1 LVQLAHP
8 GVSPDVSPELI
19 AKIPPIVDV
28 DAHLVEPP
36 DIWTPR
42 LPVKFREAGPH
53 VEYHPGGSIV
63 LQGAS
68 YVEAPGTEGP
78 DVVWWNYEG
87 TMTSLK
93 RHIAASGFKPE
104 EITLTATTYDEIRP
118 GCWKVPDRLADM
130 DVNGVEAQ
138 LCFPNYPRFAGQIF
152 LWGKDKELAELC
164 VYAYNDWMV
173 EEWCGQSD
181 GRLLPLCIV
190 PLWDAELAAAEIRRN
205 AARGVRAVAF
215 TEMPA
220 YLDLPSIHTSYWDP
234 FFEACSETSTVV
246 CLHIGS
252 GTKTLQT
259 SSDAPDAVPASLI
272 FANSAASLVDF
283 LFSGVLV
290 RYPNLK
296 LLYAEAQIGWIPY
309 TLERADDV
317 WITHQWSGGQK
328 HCPEPPSTYYYRQV
342 YSCFF
347 KDPIGVKMLD
357 QVGGAEHVCFETDY
371 PHSDSTWPHSR
382 EAAATQ
388 FGFLSQEEV
397 TRIARGTA
405 IELLGLPF
413 SADGR

>member
-1 LVQLAHP
+1 MVQLAHP

-42 LPVKFREAGPH
+42 LPAKFREAGPH

-63 LQGAS
+63 LQGAG
-68 YVEAPGTEGP
+68 YIEAPGTEGP

-104 EITLTATTYDEIRP
+104 EVTLTATTYDEIRP

-138 LCFPNYPRFAGQIF
+138 LCFPNYPRFVGQIF

-173 EEWCGQSD
+173 EEWCGQSG

-220 YLDLPSIHTSYWDP
+220 YLELPSIHTGYWDP
-234 FFEACSETSTVV
+234 FFEACEETSTVI

-252 GTKTLQT
+252 GTKTLRT
-259 SSDAPDAVPASLI
+259 SADAPDAVPASLI

-290 RYPNLK
+290 RYPEPQAALRRG
-296 LLYAEAQIGWIPY
+296 ADRVDPVHARTRRRRVDHAPV
-309 TLERADDV
+309 ERRA
-317 WITHQWSGGQK
+317 
-328 HCPEPPSTYYYRQV
+328 
-342 YSCFF
+342 
-347 KDPIGVKMLD
+347 
-357 QVGGAEHVCFETDY
+357 GA
-371 PHSDSTWPHSR
+371 
-382 EAAATQ
+382 
-388 FGFLSQEEV
+388 LS
-397 TRIARGTA
+397 GTA
-405 IELLGLPF
+405 IHLLLP
-413 SADGR
+413 AGVQLLLQGPDRREDARPGRRRGARLLRDRLPALRQHLAALAARRRPRSSGS

>member
-1 LVQLAHP
+1 MVQLAHP

-42 LPVKFREAGPH
+42 LPAKFREAGPH
-53 VEYHPGGSIV
+53 VEYHPAGSIV
-63 LQGAS
+63 LQGAG
-68 YVEAPGTEGP
+68 YIEAPGTEGP

-118 GCWKVPDRLADM
+118 GCFRVPDRLADM

-164 VYAYNDWMV
+164 IYAYNDWMV
-173 EEWCGQSD
+173 DEWCGQSG

-215 TEMPA
+215 TEIPA
-220 YLDLPSIHTSYWDP
+220 YLGLPEHPHRLLGPVLRRVRGDVHRHLPPHRIGHQDAADVVGRARCGARVADLLEQRRKPRRLPLLRCARPLPEAQAALRRGADRVDP
-234 FFEACSETSTVV
+234 VHARTRRRRVDHPPVGRRAGRTARSRRPPITTGRST
-246 CLHIGS
+246 
-252 GTKTLQT
+252 
-259 SSDAPDAVPASLI
+259 
-272 FANSAASLVDF
+272 AAS
-283 LFSGVLV
+283 
-290 RYPNLK
+290 
-296 LLYAEAQIGWIPY
+296 
-309 TLERADDV
+309 
-317 WITHQWSGGQK
+317 
-328 HCPEPPSTYYYRQV
+328 
-342 YSCFF
+342 
-347 KDPIGVKMLD
+347 
-357 QVGGAEHVCFETDY
+357 
-371 PHSDSTWPHSR
+371 SR
-382 EAAATQ
+382 
-388 FGFLSQEEV
+388 
-397 TRIARGTA
+397 TR
-405 IELLGLPF
+405 
-413 SADGR
+413 SA

>member
-1 LVQLAHP
+1 MVQLAHP

-42 LPVKFREAGPH
+42 LPAKFREAGPH
-53 VEYHPGGSIV
+53 VEYHPAGSIV
-63 LQGAS
+63 LQGAG
-68 YVEAPGTEGP
+68 YIEAPGTEGP

-104 EITLTATTYDEIRP
+104 EITLTATTFDEIRP
-118 GCWKVPDRLADM
+118 GCWQVPDRLADM

-152 LWGKDKELAELC
+152 LWGKDRELAELC

-173 EEWCGQSD
+173 EEWCGQSG

-220 YLDLPSIHTSYWDP
+220 YLDLPSIHTGYWDP
-234 FFEACSETSTVV
+234 FFDRVRGDVHRHLPAHRLGHQDAADVV
-246 CLHIGS
+246 GRARRGARVADLREQRREPRR
-252 GTKTLQT
+252 L
-259 SSDAPDAVPASLI
+259 P
-272 FANSAASLVDF
+272 
-283 LFSGVLV
+283 VL
-290 RYPNLK
+290 R
-296 LLYAEAQIGWIPY
+296 
-309 TLERADDV
+309 RARPL
-317 WITHQWSGGQK
+317 
-328 HCPEPPSTYYYRQV
+328 PEPQAALRRGADRLDPVHARARRRRVDHAPVGRRAGALPGAAVHLLLPAGLQLLLQGPDRREDARPGRRRGARLLRDRLPALRQ
-342 YSCFF
+342 
-347 KDPIGVKMLD
+347 
-357 QVGGAEHVCFETDY
+357 HV
-371 PHSDSTWPHSR
+371 
-382 EAAATQ
+382 AALA
-388 FGFLSQEEV
+388 
-397 TRIARGTA
+397 
-405 IELLGLPF
+405 
-413 SADGR
+413 